1 MTLWS
6 AGWCYLLLALF
17 YLVIDVWGFR
27 RWAFPFVVIGSNAI
41 FVYMLTHLV
50 RVRQISDP
58 LVSGVARHC
67 GSGGDLVKATAAL
80 LLVWLI
86 LLYMYRKKT
95 FIKI

>member
-17 YLVIDVWGFR
+17 YLLIDVWGFR
-27 RWAFPFVVIGSNAI
+27 KWAFPLVVIGSNAI
-41 FVYMLTHLV
+41 FIYMLTHLI

-58 LVSGVARHC
+58 LVAGIARHC
-67 GSGGDLVKATAAL
+67 GSSGDLIKAAAAL

-95 FIKI
+95 FVRV